1 LKDDDDDDD
10 DDNDDNDDNDDDDGL
25 SPAIGM
31 IVAVFTTAS
40 FSSVRVQPRGGSFD
54 DYDVCHAEV
63 QMKNSKDN
71 KKEEVTF

>member
-1 LKDDDDDDD
+1 
-10 DDNDDNDDNDDDDGL
+10 
-25 SPAIGM
+25 M
-31 IVAVFTTAS
+31 IVAVFATAS

-63 QMKNSKDN
+63 QIRNSKDN